1 MDDQHLSRAA
11 RRLRDLVEPLA
22 ASVYFAP
29 ECHENF
35 HQLGFDPS
43 TRLFGGVAAPDGP
56 AYFTSR
62 GACLGKVPGEVV
74 VAAFGV
80 FNPAVVVPSV
90 TLGWERT
97 DPRTILRAR
106 MDGQR
111 AQLHRLLG
119 SEPKGAGR
127 ATELFMRAADAL
139 PMAGR
144 HLFSGLRAD
153 GFPGD
158 VVGDLWRASDLVR
171 EGRGDSHIAA
181 WVSAGLGP
189 TDISILTELWWGL
202 PHKSYSLSRGWSV
215 DELDAAGERMRSRGY
230 LNGDELTDAGRQLRR
245 DIEAATDRQDLPMV
259 AAIGDDLGELFDI
272 LEPWAKAIIA
282 GKGYPDQA
290 FQTTSDLD
298 A

>member
-1 MDDQHLSRAA
+1 MDDSQLSRAA

-43 TRLFGGVAAPDGP
+43 SRLFNGVAAPDGP

-97 DPRTILRAR
+97 DPKTILGAR

-111 AQLHRLLG
+111 AQLTRLLG
-119 SEPKGAGR
+119 AEPTGSKR

-153 GFPGD
+153 GLPGD
-158 VVGDLWRASDLVR
+158 TVGDVWRASDLVR

-189 TDISILTELWWGL
+189 TDISVLTELWWGL
-202 PHKSYSLSRGWSV
+202 PHKSYSLSRGWSLDQL
-215 DELDAAGERMRSRGY
+215 DEAGERMRRRGY
-230 LNGDELTDAGRQLRR
+230 LDGDALTEAGRQLRR
-245 DIEAATDRQDLPMV
+245 DIEASTDRQDRPMV
-259 AAIGDDLGELFDI
+259 EAIGEDLDELFAI
-272 LEPWAKAIIA
+272 LEPWAEAIVA
-282 GKGYPDQA
+282 GKGYPANA
-290 FQTTSDLD
+290 FKTVSDL